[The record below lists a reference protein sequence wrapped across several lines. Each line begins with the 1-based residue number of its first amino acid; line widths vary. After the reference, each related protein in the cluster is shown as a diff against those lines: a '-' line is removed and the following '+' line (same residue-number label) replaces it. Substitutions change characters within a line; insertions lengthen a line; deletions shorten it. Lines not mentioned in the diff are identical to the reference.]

1 MQECAWWPRLFNL
14 FARVAFTDF
23 CDVGFRFARAFTF
36 ALRLV
41 LRLVPTISS
50 LVTVFSAISAL
61 SIESRVFNFRFSV
74 TFPIVTL
81 FAFLSSS
88 LALRRIFLCLSLF
101 GRGHQLPLDRL
112 LECFQLSLS

>member
-1 MQECAWWPRLFNL
+1 MRLVNL

-23 CDVGFRFARAFTF
+23 CNVGCRLARTFTF

-41 LRLVPTISS
+41 LLLVPTISS
-50 LVTVFSAISAL
+50 FVTVFSAISAL

-81 FAFLSSS
+81 LAFLSSF
-88 LALRRIFLCLSLF
+88 LARA
-101 GRGHQLPLDRL
+101 
-112 LECFQLSLS
+112 